1 MGNSN
6 MEIKYRPGE
15 KKDCAKLAELINIAS
30 DGVVEYL
37 FHGLVPEM
45 TPVQVIAH
53 NLENDNYP
61 HSYKS
66 AIVAT
71 NKNDIVGM
79 GLSYPSSYHKITG
92 EMRDFFSTDRIEH
105 LRNFYSSHVENTW
118 FLDALC
124 VIASHR
130 RRGIGEKLISLT
142 KEKAI
147 ENGYRA
153 LSLIVFADNEF
164 AIPVY
169 ERTGFEVVQKVE
181 LRGNEY
187 IRHEDGCLLMKCEI
201 TT

>member
-1 MGNSN
+1 

-37 FHGLVPEM
+37 FHGLVTGM

-53 NLENDNYP
+53 NHENDNYP

-71 NKNDIVGM
+71 HKNNIVGM
-79 GLSYPSSYHKITG
+79 ALSYPSFYHKITD
-92 EMRDFFSTDRIEH
+92 EMRSFFPSDRLEH
-105 LRNFYSSHVENTW
+105 FSSFYSSRVENTW

-124 VIASHR
+124 VIESYR
-130 RRGIGEKLISLT
+130 RRGIGQKLISLT

-147 ENGYRA
+147 ENGYNA
-153 LSLIVFADNEF
+153 LSLIVFADNTL

-181 LRGNEY
+181 LRGNEF
-187 IRHEDGCLLMKCEI
+187 IKHEDGCLLMKCEI
-201 TT
+201 NT

>member
-1 MGNSN
+1 
-6 MEIKYRPGE
+6 MEVKYRPGE

-37 FHGLVPEM
+37 FHDLVPGM

-53 NLENDNYP
+53 NLENDHYP

-71 NKNDIVGM
+71 DYNGIVGM
-79 GLSYPSSYHKITG
+79 SLSYSSSYHKITD
-92 EMRDFFSTDRIEH
+92 EMRSFFPADRLEH
-105 LRNFYSSHVENTW
+105 FSAFYSSRIENTW

-124 VIASHR
+124 VIESHR
-130 RRGIGEKLISLT
+130 RHGIGEKLISLT
-142 KEKAI
+142 KDKAL
-147 ENGYRA
+147 ENGYNA
-153 LSLIVFADNEF
+153 LSLMVFADNTL

-169 ERTGFEVVQKVE
+169 ERTGFEIVQNVE
-181 LRGNEY
+181 LRGNEF
-187 IRHEDGCLLMKCEI
+187 IKHEDGCLLMKCEI